1 MPTQDTAI
9 KSDRKRSLKIMQAID
24 DATKTA
30 LADLG
35 LEAFRFDI
43 DVCPDENW
51 MQGQDSICIECH
63 R

>member
-24 DATKTA
+24 DATKMA

-43 DVCPDENW
+43 DVCPDETW
-51 MQGQDSICIECH
+51 MRVKVKIRPVS
-63 R
+63 